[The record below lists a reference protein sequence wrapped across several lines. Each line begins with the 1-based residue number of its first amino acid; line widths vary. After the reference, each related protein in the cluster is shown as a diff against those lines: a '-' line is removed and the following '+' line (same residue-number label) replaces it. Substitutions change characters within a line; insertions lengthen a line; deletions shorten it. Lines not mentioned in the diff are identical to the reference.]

1 MSYLFLCKG
10 ELIYWVPHVTEMKLL
25 TVLIHTSSVKN
36 ENRKIMNTLIID
48 KCSSLIEDIS
58 LFL

>member
-1 MSYLFLCKG
+1 MPYLFLCKG
-10 ELIYWVPHVTEMKLL
+10 KLIYWVPHVTEMKLL
-25 TVLIHTSSVKN
+25 TVLIHASSVKN